1 MFLKSRRMNLRT
13 FALLA
18 AFSTA
23 IIYGVS
29 YTVAKDL
36 MPVYI
41 QPYALIFF
49 RVIGSAILF
58 WVCSFFVKSEK
69 IQYVDY
75 MRLLLCA
82 LLGTSVNMLFFYKGL
97 STALPIVASAI
108 AVATPLMVFLFSLIL
123 LKEKLVRIRIVGL
136 IIGLIGAFV
145 LITYR
150 QGLEVEGG
158 TGSIIGNFYVFL
170 NAAFYG
176 LYLVIVKNLLT
187 KYNPIH
193 VIKWMYTISV
203 FIVFPFSYSELI
215 IIDWVRMPES
225 IYIELLFI
233 VVFTTFINYL
243 FNLFALTQLK
253 PTTVSVFVYLHP
265 VFASIYA
272 LIVGSDSLSLVKV
285 STTLVI
291 FFGVFLVTKPV
302 TKIST
307 GK

>member
-69 IQYVDY
+69 IQSVDY
-75 MRLLLCA
+75 VRLLICA

-123 LKEKLVRIRIVGL
+123 LKEKLVRIRVVGL

-150 QGLEVEGG
+150 KDLEGG
-158 TGSIIGNFYVFL
+158 AGSIIGNFYVFL

-176 LYLVIVKNLLT
+176 LYLVIVKNLLA
-187 KYNPIH
+187 KYNPFH
-193 VIKWMYTISV
+193 VIKWMYTISI
-203 FIVFPFSYSELI
+203 FIVLPFSYSELI
-215 IIDWVRMPES
+215 IIDWVRMPQS

-233 VVFTTFINYL
+233 IVFTTFINYL

-272 LIVGSDSLSLVKV
+272 LIVGSDSLSLIKV
-285 STTLVI
+285 TTTLAI

-302 TKIST
+302 TEISI